1 MDEQQA
7 FRAIRNAIRLENLG
21 RDTAAKVT
29 PQLVEVMKQVRELV
43 KGLPE
48 EALLRD
54 MQYKRMMQQLAPMF
68 RGLNDSFFQT
78 LSATLRE
85 EVVEQVKY
93 AEKFLDAVDDVPT
106 GITTIETVT
115 AQTKSLSKGAAG
127 FGETWKSTVTT
138 ALSPGNFEIGSGITR
153 TQLLALT
160 DETEV
165 LGKRLAKL
173 FEWSLEDGS
182 PYTAAQI
189 KQIDRTVKQGF
200 LTGATNDQ
208 IARDLVQATNAGVRN
223 TRAIA
228 RTAVHDM
235 SQRANNR
242 FWDANSD
249 RIKLWEYDATFD
261 YRVCPL
267 CYPYDG
273 LRKKN
278 RSDLPSIVRHPNCR
292 CRVIPLTATALA
304 LEKEDLKDGM
314 QVSTVQIGKPE
325 HVDGGGGKPRI
336 YKTKA
341 KVDGKKVQKF
351 AKEYTTPRGERPTMG
366 FFLEKANKETREA
379 VLGKD
384 RAAFFNGLLDSG
396 RSPEDALI
404 DAVKSKGKK
413 RRRR

>member
-7 FRAIRNAIRLENLG
+7 FRAIRNAIRLETLG
-21 RDTAAKVT
+21 RDAAAKVT

-85 EVVEQVKY
+85 EVIEQVKY
-93 AEKFLDAVDDVPT
+93 AEKFLDLADDVPT
-106 GITTIETVT
+106 GITTIETAT
-115 AQTKSLSKGAAG
+115 GQLKGFSKGATGMEA
-127 FGETWKSTVTT
+127 TLKPTVTT
-138 ALSPGNFEIGSGITR
+138 ALSPGNFELGSGITR

-165 LGKRLAKL
+165 LGKRLAQL

-189 KQIDRTVKQGF
+189 KQIDRTIKQGF
-200 LTGATNDQ
+200 LTGATNEQ
-208 IARDLVQATNAGVRN
+208 ISRDLVQATNAGVRN

-249 RIKLWEYDATFD
+249 RIKMWEYDATFD

-304 LEKEDLKDGM
+304 LEKQDMKDGM
-314 QVSTVQIGKPE
+314 EMSTVQIGKPE
-325 HVDGGGGKPRI
+325 HTAAGGGKPRP
-336 YKTKA
+336 YATPA
-341 KVDGKKVQKF
+341 KIDGKKVQKF

-366 FFLEKANKETREA
+366 FFLEMANTETRQA

-396 RSPEDALI
+396 KSPEDALI
-404 DAVKSKGKK
+404 DAVKSKGRK